1 MPCPTRLYCGIDC
14 TIWTFVGALASSRYC
29 DATLDAPTDDS
40 GRNAGH
46 QKPRLVKRLKE
57 ALAPLKLPG
66 FGRLAGAYTFNELG
80 NWVGEIALAVLV
92 FDQTGSPLATAGLF
106 IGMHFLPAFLSQLV
120 VARTEPIGT
129 KAVLPALYLG
139 EAVVFAALALTAGSF
154 SLPLVIALAV
164 ADGTLA
170 IAARA
175 FTRASAAAVLTPAD
189 QLRQGNAVINV
200 GFTGAGALGP
210 ALGGLV
216 VAGLGVETALFC
228 DAASFLVVAATLAL
242 ARALPQV
249 KAQPERASTRLLA
262 GIRYVR
268 RNRALGALLLAQAA
282 AFVFFTA
289 VIPIEIV
296 YAKET
301 LHAGDSGYGALL
313 SAWGIGMVVGS
324 LVFTAVGQHMSLKPV
339 LFFSTLAIGLSYLGL
354 AAAGT
359 LALACLAAAFGG
371 LGNGMQWVSVL
382 SAVQELTASQFQARV
397 VGLLEASGKA
407 MPGVGF
413 LLGGVIAAVLSPRA
427 SFLTAGLG
435 VVAVLVLVSPM
446 LARAHWG
453 GGPVVTPPSE
463 EIAPQAAGV
472 GPGP

>member
-1 MPCPTRLYCGIDC
+1 M
-14 TIWTFVGALASSRYC
+14 
-29 DATLDAPTDDS
+29 S
-40 GRNAGH
+40 G
-46 QKPRLVKRLKE
+46 
-57 ALAPLKLPG
+57 ALAPLRLPG
-66 FGRLAGAYTFNELG
+66 FRQLAGAYTFNELG

-92 FDQTGSPLATAGLF
+92 FDQTDSPLATAALF
-106 IGMHFLPAFLSQLV
+106 IGMHFLPAFLSQGV
-120 VARTEPIGT
+120 IARTEPVGT
-129 KAVLPALYLG
+129 KVVLPLLYLG
-139 EAVVFAALALTAGSF
+139 EAVTFCALALTASNF
-154 SLPLVIALAV
+154 SLPLVIALAIV
-164 ADGTLA
+164 DGTLA

-175 FTRASAAAVLTPAD
+175 FTRASASAVLTPSD

-200 GFTGAGALGP
+200 GFTGAGAIGP
-210 ALGGLV
+210 ALGGFV

-228 DAASFLVVAATLAL
+228 DAASFVVVAATLAL
-242 ARALPQV
+242 ARSLPQV
-249 KAQPERASTRLLA
+249 KAQAGQAGSRFLA
-262 GIRYVR
+262 GLGYVR
-268 RNRALGALLLAQAA
+268 HNRALWALLVAQAA

-301 LHAGDSGYGALL
+301 LGAGDSGYGALL

-324 LVFTAVGQHMSLKPV
+324 VLFTAWGGRVSLKPL
-339 LFFSTLAIGLSYLGL
+339 LFFSTLAIGFAYLGL

-359 LALACLAAAFGG
+359 LLLACAASAVGG
-371 LGNGMQWVSVL
+371 MGNGIQWVSVL
-382 SAVQELTASQFQARV
+382 SAVQELTVDQFQARV

-435 VVAVLVLVSPM
+435 VVTVCLLATPA
-446 LARAHWG
+446 LARARWG
-453 GGPVVTPPSE
+453 EGRVSTSPPDD
-463 EIAPQAAGV
+463 EIAPQGATA

>member
-1 MPCPTRLYCGIDC
+1 MYDRASDSQHSVVLPCGIRC
-14 TIWTFVGALASSRYC
+14 RMWTFVRGPSSSQYC
-29 DATLDAPTDDS
+29 DATSGAPRTIH
-40 GRNAGH
+40 G
-46 QKPRLVKRLKE
+46 LKD
-57 ALAPLKLPG
+57 ALAPLRLPG
-66 FGRLAGAYTFNELG
+66 FGRLAGAYTVNELG

-92 FDQTGSPLATAGLF
+92 FDETGSPLATAGLF
-106 IGMHFLPAFLSQLV
+106 IGMHFLPAFLSQAV

-139 EAVVFAALALTAGSF
+139 EAVTFTALALTAGSF
-154 SLPLVIALAV
+154 SLPLVIGLAIV
-164 ADGTLA
+164 DGTLA

-210 ALGGLV
+210 AIGGLV
-216 VAGLGVETALFC
+216 VAGLGVKTALFC
-228 DAASFLVVAATLAL
+228 DAASFVVVAAMLAL

-249 KAQPERASTRLLA
+249 KARPETARRRLAA
-262 GIRYVR
+262 GLGYVR
-268 RNRALGALLLAQAA
+268 RNRPLAALLAAQGV
-282 AFVFFTA
+282 AFIFFTA

-296 YAKET
+296 YAKDT
-301 LHAGDSGYGALL
+301 LGAGDSGYGALL
-313 SAWGIGMVVGS
+313 SAWGVGMVAGS
-324 LVFTAVGQHMSLKPV
+324 LIFTAVGRGASLKTL
-339 LFFSTLAIGLSYLGL
+339 LFFSTLAIGISYLGL

-359 LALACLAAAFGG
+359 LLLACVAGAVGG
-371 LGNGMQWVSVL
+371 IGNGVQWVSVM

-397 VGLLEASGKA
+397 VGLLEAVGKA

-413 LLGGVIAAVLSPRA
+413 LLGGAIAAIFSPRA

-435 VVAVLVLVSPM
+435 VIAVLS
-446 LARAHWG
+446 
-453 GGPVVTPPSE
+453 VVTPVLSRARWVERTPTPLE
-463 EIAPQAAGV
+463 DAPQAAGA